1 MCVWSRWTEKIK
13 TAWSLFISHAW
24 LTPPHRFTK
33 IIISILTPL
42 LKAEPGHW
50 PILVHISQSFWTV
63 KDSLFMVDLERKK
76 KRPYFCLC
84 VYLSAEPTR
93 LNFVRYGRGVTSQGK
108 IPFWCC
114 VLEIC
119 KDYYRGFGYKLHIKD
134 EWTTGLGRGLLWPHN
149 AIINP
154 E

>member
-1 MCVWSRWTEKIK
+1 MCVWPRWTEKIK

-24 LTPPHRFTK
+24 LTPPRRFTK

-42 LKAEPGHW
+42 LKAAGARTDSRIHQSVL
-50 PILVHISQSFWTV
+50 LVCQR
-63 KDSLFMVDLERKK
+63 LFVHGWLGKK
-76 KRPYFCLC
+76 EKKIPTFLC
-84 VYLSAEPTR
+84 VYLSARTYKAEFCEIWSRGHEP
-93 LNFVRYGRGVTSQGK
+93 GK
-108 IPFWCC
+108 NPILMLCFGS
-114 VLEIC
+114 
-119 KDYYRGFGYKLHIKD
+119 KDYYHGFGYKLHIKD

>member
-1 MCVWSRWTEKIK
+1 MCVWPRWTEKIK

-50 PILVHISQSFWTV
+50 PILVYTSQSFWFV

-76 KRPYFCLC
+76 KRPYFSLCLPVC
-84 VYLSAEPTR
+84 RTYKAE
-93 LNFVRYGRGVTSQGK
+93 FCEIWSRGHEPGK
-108 IPFWCC
+108 NPILMLCFGS
-114 VLEIC
+114 
-119 KDYYRGFGYKLHIKD
+119 KDYYHGFGYKLHIKD

>member
-1 MCVWSRWTEKIK
+1 MCVWPRWTEKIK

-42 LKAEPGHW
+42 LKAAGALTDSRIHQSVLLVCQRLFVHGWLGKKEKKALLFFVSTCLQNLQGW
-50 PILVHISQSFWTV
+50 ILWDMVEGSRSREKSHFDAVFW
-63 KDSLFMVDLERKK
+63 KQRL
-76 KRPYFCLC
+76 
-84 VYLSAEPTR
+84 LS
-93 LNFVRYGRGVTSQGK
+93 
-108 IPFWCC
+108 W
-114 VLEIC
+114 
-119 KDYYRGFGYKLHIKD
+119 FGYKLHIKD

>member
-1 MCVWSRWTEKIK
+1 MCVWPRWSEKIK

-24 LTPPHRFTK
+24 LTPPRRFTK

-42 LKAEPGHW
+42 LKAAGALTDSRIHQSVLLVCQRLFVHGWLGKKEEKALLFFVSTCLQNLQGW
-50 PILVHISQSFWTV
+50 ILWDMVEGSRAREKSHFDAVFW
-63 KDSLFMVDLERKK
+63 KQRL
-76 KRPYFCLC
+76 
-84 VYLSAEPTR
+84 LS
-93 LNFVRYGRGVTSQGK
+93 
-108 IPFWCC
+108 W
-114 VLEIC
+114 
-119 KDYYRGFGYKLHIKD
+119 FGYKLHIKD

>member
-13 TAWSLFISHAW
+13 TAWSLFISLAW

-33 IIISILTPL
+33 MILSILAPL

-50 PILVHISQSFWTV
+50 PIRIHQAVFLVCQR
-63 KDSLFMVDLERKK
+63 LFAHGRLRKK
-76 KRPYFCLC
+76 EKKARLLFVCLPVCRIYKAEFCEIW
-84 VYLSAEPTR
+84 S
-93 LNFVRYGRGVTSQGK
+93 RGHEQGK
-108 IPFWCC
+108 NPFWCC

-119 KDYYRGFGYKLHIKD
+119 KDYYHGFAYKLHIKD
-134 EWTTGLGRGLLWPHN
+134 EWTTGLGRGLLWPRN